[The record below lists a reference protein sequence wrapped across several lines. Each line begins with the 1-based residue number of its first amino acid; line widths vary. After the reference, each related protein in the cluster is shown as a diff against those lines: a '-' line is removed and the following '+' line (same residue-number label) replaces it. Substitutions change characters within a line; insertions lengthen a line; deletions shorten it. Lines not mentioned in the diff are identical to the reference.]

1 MAYLDGRR
9 RMIREKTLRQD
20 IQSYLDGFGSAHS
33 DDAAS

>member
-20 IQSYLDGFGSAHS
+20 IASYLEGFGTAHVE
-33 DDAAS
+33 

>member
-20 IQSYLDGFGSAHS
+20 IESYLEGFGAAHTE
-33 DDAAS
+33 